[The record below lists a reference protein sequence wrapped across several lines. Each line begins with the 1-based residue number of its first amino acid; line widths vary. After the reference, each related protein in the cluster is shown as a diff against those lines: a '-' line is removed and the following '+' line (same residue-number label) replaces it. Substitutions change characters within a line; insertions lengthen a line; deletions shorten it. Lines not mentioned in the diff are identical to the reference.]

1 MSSCFTSTFP
11 IPPRPSTFNFQ
22 PGSAIA
28 ILRSRVQ
35 SLFPPSTFN
44 FRRSTQFLPTYR
56 TPVAAL
62 VYPEARGATSIASFT
77 SALFPS
83 CPACPEPRRELLGV
97 ATGRVSR
104 PSKAKALFDPAAQS
118 VGSKLPLPAP
128 RRRQLRHISVRRR
141 GLRDPRKQPQFQR
154 CPFVLRIS
162 WFVNPGSLP
171 GQPTRSGRAEIS
183 SFRTEHGP
191 RNTGH
196 LSRRAAR
203 PGPHPSNLQTVS
215 VIGANHALL
224 RAVL

>member
-1 MSSCFTSTFP
+1 MPPSIHAVSSCFTSTFP
-11 IPPRPSTFNFQ
+11 IPP
-22 PGSAIA
+22 
-28 ILRSRVQ
+28 
-35 SLFPPSTFN
+35 PPSTFN
-44 FRRSTQFLPTYR
+44 FRRSTQFFPNYR
-56 TPVAAL
+56 PPVAAL

-83 CPACPEPRRELLGV
+83 CPACPACPEERREPRRELLGV

-104 PSKAKALFDPAAQS
+104 PSKAKGLFDPAAQS

-128 RRRQLRHISVRRR
+128 RRRQLRQISVRRR
-141 GLRDPRKQPQFQR
+141 GLRAPRKQPQFQR

-162 WFVNPGSLP
+162 WFVDPGSLP